1 MELCNDGRRTNE
13 RHRYCAHNFGT
24 RDQGR
29 NHRIIWIN
37 RSNLIIIVK
46 SFYPLSGL
54 GYETVDT
61 RYIQEFNRDVLQK
74 FVSEFIV
81 YGCRKVNNDIY
92 VLL

>member
-1 MELCNDGRRTNE
+1 M
-13 RHRYCAHNFGT
+13 
-24 RDQGR
+24 
-29 NHRIIWIN
+29 
-37 RSNLIIIVK
+37 K

-61 RYIQEFNRDVLQK
+61 RYIEEFNRDVLQK

-92 VLL
+92 TCCCRLHEMDISLIAMHRVYIETSAMVAKLFRFIYNS